1 MHCFSQV
8 FVCSQSDVSLL
19 FSQHSATDRSRVANL
34 ALCRSI
40 WRLSR
45 ERLGN
50 FDRQKRAATNLVTFS
65 ALGENVG
72 TDASTFYRQSDVK
85 VRPQLITSMN
95 SGGPSPVS
103 KYCGL
108 WVAGQ
113 WYRSLSGTT
122 ILQMKHKL
130 APQNAILDWIGYF
143 TPCLYTQLWSSKQL
157 RVWDCLEIWDIF
169 TAGRFLIGRKTMR
182 WKKQCI
188 CESFCVHLFILRLF
202 WPYVTETVC
211 LLSVMVLKLPCLVTP
226 TTANQAETPTP
237 SK

>member
-95 SGGPSPVS
+95 SGGPFPVS

-122 ILQMKHKL
+122 ILQMNHKL

-143 TPCLYTQLWSSKQL
+143 TPCLYTQFWSSKQL

-169 TAGRFLIGRKTMR
+169 TAGRFLIGNRVDNALEKTM
-182 WKKQCI
+182 
-188 CESFCVHLFILRLF
+188 HLWVLLCASIHFETIL
-202 WPYVTETVC
+202 TVC
-211 LLSVMVLKLPCLVTP
+211 HWNGLSLVCYGFKITLSGNSHDSQSGWN
-226 TTANQAETPTP
+226 TNT
-237 SK
+237 K